1 MNIFRKLDQC
11 VHKKGEE
18 WLNFLFPIAR
28 KKEESGMEKIIR
40 ITNFLA
46 HLIDELVGAFLEI
59 EDRSLNENV
68 VKKISLN
75 FIGRFFYGV
84 TDWMVAFGLGA
95 LSFWMMF
102 RRDIF
107 LTEQSIFAGIFLWD
121 FLWASVFFWV
131 SHKSKMDFTWGAA
144 YKRVADV
151 LWKYGLWGKVFSVLY
166 SIYFSVKA
174 IAWEGPE
181 VITCAYQKKL
191 KSRENIWVSLYLL
204 SVVQAFC
211 GYWMYR
217 VTYGLA
223 EKYDVDFSGGVK
235 VAAFGVLAS
244 IALLGI
250 FSLIGKMFNLLTAF
264 LRNENIH
271 PIIRITVFLF
281 GIVLLFGFII
291 FIAYKGLS
299 R

>member
-1 MNIFRKLDQC
+1 
-11 VHKKGEE
+11 
-18 WLNFLFPIAR
+18 
-28 KKEESGMEKIIR
+28 MERIIR

-59 EDRSLNENV
+59 EDKSSNKV

-84 TDWMVAFGLGA
+84 TDWMVAFGLGSF
-95 LSFWMMF
+95 SFWMMF

-121 FLWASVFFWV
+121 FLWASIFFWI

-151 LWKYGLWGKVFSVLY
+151 LWRYGFWGKTASVFY
-166 SIYFSVKA
+166 SIYFSIKA

-191 KSRENIWVSLYLL
+191 KSRENIWVSLYFL
-204 SVVQAFC
+204 STLQGFC
-211 GYWMYR
+211 GYWMYK
-217 VTYGLA
+217 VAYGLA
-223 EKYDVDFSGGVK
+223 EKHNVNFNNGVK

-244 IALLGI
+244 IVLLGV
-250 FSLIGKMFNLLTAF
+250 FSLIGKMFRLLTVL
-264 LRNENIH
+264 LRNEDVH
-271 PIIRITVFLF
+271 PIIRIMVFLN
-281 GIVLLFGFII
+281 GLILLFGFIA
-291 FIAYKGLS
+291 FIAYNGLS

>member
-18 WLNFLFPIAR
+18 WLNSLFPIAR
-28 KKEESGMEKIIR
+28 KEEELGMEKIIR

-46 HLIDELVGAFLEI
+46 HLIDELVSAFLEI
-59 EDRSLNENV
+59 EDESSDK

-75 FIGRFFYGV
+75 FIGRFFYGI
-84 TDWMVAFGLGA
+84 TDWIVAFGLGA

-102 RRDIF
+102 RRDMF

-166 SIYFSVKA
+166 SVYFSVKA

-191 KSRENIWVSLYLL
+191 KSRENIWVSLFFL
-204 SVVQAFC
+204 SIIQGLC
-211 GYWMYR
+211 GYWMYK

-223 EKYDVDFSGGVK
+223 ERYNVNFNNGVK

-250 FSLIGKMFNLLTAF
+250 FSLIGKMFNVLTVF

-271 PIIRITVFLF
+271 PIIRIVVFLCSL
-281 GIVLLFGFII
+281 ILLFGFIA